1 MEGYWKDGD
10 VTYSLAELSQ
20 SVFATLKIPGT
31 INSLGL
37 SNSPSQRECLILID
51 GFGMNALSEFGDRY
65 PGICELIQ
73 SEPLRATFPSTTATS
88 LTSLGTGLHPGAH
101 GMVGYT
107 MRVPNSGTPERTLNA
122 LKWDERVDPVIWQPH
137 PTLFER
143 ATAAGISVTHVANK
157 RYADTGFTRAALRGS
172 RYQGANSISEMVAGA
187 CQALAKPNSFAYL
200 YLNDVDEA
208 SHAAGF
214 GSERFLAALTK
225 VDELIREL
233 LGNLPSG
240 VRIWLTS
247 DHGMINRGE
256 FVIVGQGNDLLRDV
270 RLMAGEPRVRYLY
283 IDEANRVDVKARWQD
298 FLGDRALVLDQSEA
312 ITEGLFGPEVSDVAR
327 ERIGDLIVIANDDL
341 ILVEEGRAAQQC
353 AMVGHHGGVTQ
364 AEIDIPLLST
374 QL

>member
-1 MEGYWKDGD
+1 MEGYWKDGV

-20 SVFATLKIPGT
+20 SIFATLETPGA

-37 SNSPSQRECLILID
+37 SASPTKRECLILID
-51 GFGMNALSEFGDRY
+51 GFGVNALTEFGDRFS
-65 PGICELIQ
+65 GICQLVSNQ
-73 SEPLRATFPSTTATS
+73 PLQATFPSTTATS

-107 MRVPNSGTPERTLNA
+107 MRVPHSGAPERILNA

-143 ATAAGISVTHVANK
+143 ATAAGIKVTHVANK

-172 RYQGANSISEMVAGA
+172 RYQGANSITEMVASA
-187 CQALAKPNSFAYL
+187 AEALASENSFAYL

-208 SHAAGF
+208 SHAAGY
-214 GSERFLAALTK
+214 GSERFLVALAK
-225 VDELIREL
+225 VDELVRNL
-233 LGNLPSG
+233 LKNLPHG

-256 FVIVGQGNDLLRDV
+256 FVIVGQGNDLLAGV

-283 IDEANRVDVKARWQD
+283 LDQADQRVVKERWQN
-298 FLGDRALVLDQSEA
+298 FLGDSAIVLERAEA
-312 ITEGLFGPEVSDVAR
+312 VTKGLFGPTVSDVVQ
-327 ERIGDLIVIANDDL
+327 ERIGDLVVIANNDL
-341 ILVEEGRAAQQC
+341 ILVEAERATQQC
-353 AMVGHHGGVTQ
+353 AMVGHHGGITS
-364 AEIDIPLLST
+364 AEIEIPLLSF